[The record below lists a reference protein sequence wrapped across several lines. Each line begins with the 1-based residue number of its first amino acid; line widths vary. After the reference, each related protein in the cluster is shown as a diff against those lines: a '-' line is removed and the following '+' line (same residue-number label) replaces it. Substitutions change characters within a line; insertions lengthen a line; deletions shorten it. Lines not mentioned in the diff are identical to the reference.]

1 MVVASLCI
9 MLAVHSLDVIDMT
22 ERGVRVR
29 FGRFSASVLD
39 AGMQWTLPRPFGSI
53 ETVPVGAMV
62 VLPFMEPVK
71 AEANV
76 STENARAL
84 STVIDGG
91 AESVVIRGCARL
103 AYQRERNAM
112 IRYLTTVR
120 DPLGLIDHLARRA
133 ITQAA
138 SSASLDQLMD
148 HEASDLA
155 AKIQR
160 QLKEECEKLSLG
172 MEVISVEVHGIH
184 PPGEVNEAYAD
195 VINAKIDADRMVA
208 EARGFAEM
216 ERQRSQM
223 MRDSAI
229 ADAHVA
235 SKKRWSQVF
244 DESTRFS
251 NWGPLV
257 RNNRRLLRHWLEAE
271 TLAAAL
277 ESKPLILL
285 DALLPAETGVSFVQ
299 SGAGGMQP

>member
-1 MVVASLCI
+1 MVMASLFI
-9 MLAVHSLDVIDMT
+9 MVGAHSLDVIDMT
-22 ERGVRVR
+22 EQGVRVS
-29 FGRFSASVLD
+29 FGRFSTSVLE

-53 ETVPVGAMV
+53 EAVPVGTMV
-62 VLPFMEPVK
+62 VLPFTEPVT
-71 AEANV
+71 AEANGAAE
-76 STENARAL
+76 SARAL
-84 STVIDGG
+84 TTVIDGG

-103 AYQRERNAM
+103 AYRRDRNAM
-112 IRYLTTVR
+112 IRFLTTAR

-133 ITQAA
+133 ITHAA
-138 SSASLDQLMD
+138 SSASLDQLME
-148 HEASDLA
+148 HETSDLA
-155 AKIQR
+155 ARIEQ
-160 QLKEECEKLSLG
+160 QLKEECERLSLG
-172 MEVISVEVHGIH
+172 MEVISVEIHGIH
-184 PPGEVNEAYAD
+184 PPTDVNAAYTD

-229 ADAHVA
+229 ADAHVT

-251 NWGPLV
+251 SWGLLV
-257 RNNRRLLRHWLEAE
+257 HRNRRLLRHWLEAE

-299 SGAGGMQP
+299 SGAGGTQP